1 MRRLI
6 LTALLVA
13 LFAVPAAAQ
22 VVIVP
27 APWGTTSGK
36 PFDPLYAKG
45 VVVSGGT
52 VTTTATPFLSIAGT
66 WNDAGTT
73 HTAFKVNVTDTNS
86 TAASLLMDLQVGGS
100 SKASIKKDGKIVAS
114 SWVEMPAGSGVYLT
128 PYAFMRSPASGVVT
142 LYNESANGFT
152 RLNFGGTTS
161 SFPALK
167 VVGNALSA
175 RLADDSA
182 DTGFAASYLVTNYV
196 KTTAAPVAENYFSVT
211 CTGTSPARTCSLQVY
226 DSSGL
231 RTIATSAAF

>member
-73 HTAFKVNVTDTNS
+73 HTGVKVNITDTAS
-86 TAASLLMDLQVGGS
+86 ASGSLLMDLQVGGVS
-100 SKASIKKDGKIVAS
+100 KFSISKAGNTAISGSFSAAGGFYVTNKLGFESPTNGVATLLN
-114 SWVEMPAGSGVYLT
+114 WAGT
-128 PYAFMRSPASGVVT
+128 
-142 LYNESANGFT
+142 GFT